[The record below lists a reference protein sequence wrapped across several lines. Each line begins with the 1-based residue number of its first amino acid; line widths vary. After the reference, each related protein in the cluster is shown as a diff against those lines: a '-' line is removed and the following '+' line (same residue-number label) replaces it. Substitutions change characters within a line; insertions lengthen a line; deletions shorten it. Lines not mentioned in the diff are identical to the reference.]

1 METMCTTLFSK
12 SKHVIQ
18 SQFLNLLEVSAIL
31 GIKMTK
37 FGFLRTQKLKD
48 IKAFCKWNHFIL
60 VKDKI
65 KENKVLLKVI
75 RKAHFY

>member
-1 METMCTTLFSK
+1 MEKKKTLEISTVNTESGSLYYGRTPMCTTLFSK

-31 GIKMTK
+31 GFKVTK

-48 IKAFCKWNHFIL
+48 IKAFCK
-60 VKDKI
+60 
-65 KENKVLLKVI
+65 
-75 RKAHFY
+75 